1 MDTRVR
7 VVLIVCF
14 CAFVASFV
22 IQTVFQ
28 KIVAG
33 DMSTWG
39 FAPGWQREI
48 AFWNVGCAIVAIGSL
63 RLKSTHDA
71 LPVVLG
77 FTALFLLLGIN
88 HAFALFQDPAS
99 NFHWPPFVANLVGL
113 FFGVKTLV
121 QSWAKGNSS
130 PSSANKEAARTKKT
144 IDALIKQTQSL
155 FAKVGDSINTINQSP
170 FLPDNKET
178 IATENIKIKQWRQ
191 EIANSIAKID
201 PMFEAAV
208 ELLPVDDLWL
218 PKTKDALEE
227 LKRGQAAFM

>member
-7 VVLIVCF
+7 VFLIVCF
-14 CAFVASFV
+14 CAFVSSFV

-48 AFWNVGCAIVAIGSL
+48 ASWNVGCALVALGSF
-63 RLKSTHDA
+63 RLKSNREA
-71 LPVVLG
+71 LPIVLG
-77 FTALFLLLGIN
+77 FTVLFLLLGTN

-99 NFHWPPFVANLVGL
+99 KFHWPPFVANLVGL
-113 FFGVKTLV
+113 FFGVKTLA
-121 QSWAKGNSS
+121 QSRATGNSS
-130 PSSANKEAARTKKT
+130 TTSANKTTAKTKKT

-155 FAKVGDSINTINQSP
+155 FAKVGDSISTINQSP

-178 IATENIKIKQWRQ
+178 IEAENVKIKQWRQ
-191 EIANSIAKID
+191 DIANSIAKID

-208 ELLPVDDLWL
+208 ETLPADDLWI
-218 PKTKDALEE
+218 PKTRDALDD